1 MTVSD
6 MENVHNKSLAR
17 HRDGSLTRNL
27 TNILRENILAGN
39 PAPGEKLP
47 SEAKLIKQHNVS
59 RTVIR
64 EAISVLREEGLVEPR
79 QGAGVFVLEPSS
91 IAGPILEGID
101 PKRISS
107 VVEALELRTA
117 IEVEAAFLAASRC
130 SPQQEENII
139 RAFQEVGNCIKNGR
153 STAKA
158 DFALH
163 LAIAEAS
170 NNRRFVDLINLLGG
184 DMIPRAAFGQRAE
197 IASASYLDKLH
208 EEHRRIVTAI
218 SNRDPLA
225 AREAMR
231 DHLAG
236 SQRRYRAY
244 LNTQA
249 ANL

>member
-1 MTVSD
+1 
-6 MENVHNKSLAR
+6 NKSLAR

-117 IEVEAAFLAASRC
+117 I
-130 SPQQEENII
+130 
-139 RAFQEVGNCIKNGR
+139 
-153 STAKA
+153 
-158 DFALH
+158 
-163 LAIAEAS
+163 
-170 NNRRFVDLINLLGG
+170 
-184 DMIPRAAFGQRAE
+184 
-197 IASASYLDKLH
+197 
-208 EEHRRIVTAI
+208 
-218 SNRDPLA
+218 
-225 AREAMR
+225 
-231 DHLAG
+231 
-236 SQRRYRAY
+236 
-244 LNTQA
+244 
-249 ANL
+249 

>member
-1 MTVSD
+1 
-6 MENVHNKSLAR
+6 MENIHNKSLPR
-17 HRDGSLTRNL
+17 HRDGSLTRNI
-27 TNILRENILAGN
+27 TDILRENILAGN

-47 SEAKLIKQHNVS
+47 SEAKLIKAYNVS

-79 QGAGVFVLEPSS
+79 QGAGVFVLEPST
-91 IAGPILEGID
+91 ITGPILEGID

-139 RAFQEVGNCIKNGR
+139 RAYQEVANCIKHHR
-153 STAKA
+153 STAEA

-170 NNRRFVDLINLLGG
+170 NNRRFVDLITLLGR
-184 DMIPRAAFGQRAE
+184 DMIPRAAFGQHTE
-197 IASASYLDKLH
+197 IASASYLTRLH
-208 EEHRRIVTAI
+208 EEHRLIVTAI

-236 SQRRYRAY
+236 SQRRYRSY
-244 LNTQA
+244 LNTQTE
-249 ANL
+249 NL